1 MLTLPT
7 TYTMCD
13 HASITKYNIFFSCEC
28 DTFGLYSHS
37 GRVWAH
43 DLSWQIRVI
52 VTVWQTLY
60 RNIISL
66 FLYLHLW
73 WFVLSIARAITPFLQ
88 FFKESMSLRWWWQ
101 HKKMH
106 LSLSMTRRPFLN
118 FALWFFSLQSDFT
131 VLFFLSFGSWHPVI
145 QPFRKKKSL
154 GHPPKNFLFSLFSF
168 SSCLSLKTH
177 THSPTHTQL
186 FTVTK
191 QNPFIFYNSTIC
203 NNVSFLV

>member
-118 FALWFFSLQSDFT
+118 FALC
-131 VLFFLSFGSWHPVI
+131 FFLSS
-145 QPFRKKKSL
+145 QTSQY
-154 GHPPKNFLFSLFSF
+154 FSF
-168 SSCLSLKTH
+168 CLSGAGILSFNLLEKKNLWDIH
-177 THSPTHTQL
+177 L
-186 FTVTK
+186 R
-191 QNPFIFYNSTIC
+191 IFYFLC
-203 NNVSFLV
+203 LVSLPVFP